1 MKVVEYHPGLYARN
15 AALWINFDNLRH
27 VLRKVEHNGN
37 IAALPS
43 ERRAAASAENGHAMF
58 AAGRD
63 GGNYII
69 IVPWENNANWNLA
82 IVRAIGGV
90 KRTAAAVEPDLAGDM
105 ASEMRLKFRVR

>member
-1 MKVVEYHPGLYARN
+1 
-15 AALWINFDNLRH
+15 
-27 VLRKVEHNGN
+27 
-37 IAALPS
+37 
-43 ERRAAASAENGHAMF
+43 MF

-105 ASEMRLKFRVR
+105 ASEMRLKFMVR